1 MNHPQDDEHTVL
13 AFSAP
18 GGVPPA
24 TTPPAQDHDDN
35 VLPNGTRLGDFEIV
49 GLLGVGGF
57 GIVYRA
63 HDMALDRDVALKEY
77 MPSSLASRSQANVHV
92 NAARHA
98 EMFQAGLR
106 SFINE
111 ARMLA
116 HFDHPALVKVYQFWE
131 ANGTAYMVMPYYRGN
146 TLKQALQANSAP
158 PDEAW
163 LRKMLAQ
170 LLDALELIHGQ
181 QCFHRDIAPDNIL
194 MLDDSRPLLLD
205 FGAARRAIEG
215 MTQAFTVILKQGYA
229 PIEQYAEV
237 PGMHQGAWTDL
248 YALASVVHYAIDG
261 RSPVPAVARIINDP
275 LVPLASRFAG
285 RYSERF
291 LAAIDQALAVKPE
304 QRPQSVA
311 GMRAL
316 LDLHDSPA
324 AVAMPVSAAPS
335 MPQPVAAD
343 GLPSPPVVP
352 LAVPSTAP
360 VPAVPPADT
369 PFAASAAISPPG
381 PIPAPAAQARR
392 AGLRAPVYA
401 GIAAVALAAGLG
413 FWMFGRNSP
422 VPATPAPAAAGSS
435 PVSTVPPQQP
445 AQATPATATPA
456 GAAFDPVAA
465 LGDIVTGADAGRTV
479 TVQVAKARVRIGKD
493 DLKFSVRA
501 SHAGYVYVFMVGSDR
516 NNFWLLFPN
525 AINRDNAIA
534 AGETMALPGQA
545 SGTGRWRM
553 EVGGPPGVDHLVAMV
568 SDVPRRFD
576 GAGLVT
582 GEAFAEFPILRAAQL
597 QRAHAGKPPLF
608 AGVGD
613 CAGAACSQTYGAT
626 AFEIEE
632 IGQ

>member
-13 AFSAP
+13 AFSAT
-18 GGVPPA
+18 GGVPPVQPQA
-24 TTPPAQDHDDN
+24 DHGSDN

-63 HDMALDRDVALKEY
+63 HDRALDRDVALKEY
-77 MPSSLASRSQANVHV
+77 MPSSLASRAQANVHI
-92 NAARHA
+92 NSTRHA

-146 TLKQALQANSAP
+146 TLKQTLQANSGP

-170 LLDALELIHGQ
+170 LLDALELIHAQ

-194 MLDDSRPLLLD
+194 MLDDARPLLLD

-275 LVPLASRFAG
+275 FVPLASRYAG
-285 RYSERF
+285 KYSERF

-324 AVAMPVSAAPS
+324 AVAMPVP
-335 MPQPVAAD
+335 
-343 GLPSPPVVP
+343 
-352 LAVPSTAP
+352 AVPSTP
-360 VPAVPPADT
+360 PLPVPPAASPSAIASDM
-369 PFAASAAISPPG
+369 PLPGLAQAAAAP
-381 PIPAPAAQARR
+381 ARR
-392 AGLRAPVYA
+392 AGSRAPVYA

-413 FWMFGRNSP
+413 LLLFDRNPP
-422 VPATPAPAAAGSS
+422 VPATPVPATAASS
-435 PVSTVPPQQP
+435 PPGTVPPQP
-445 AQATPATATPA
+445 PRAASTAATPA

-465 LGDIVTGADAGRTV
+465 LGHIVAGAGAGRTV
-479 TVQVAKARVRIGKD
+479 TVQVEKARVSIGQD
-493 DLKFSVRA
+493 DLTFSVRA
-501 SHAGYVYVFMVGSDR
+501 SHAGYVYVYMVGSDR

-525 AINRDNAIA
+525 AIARDNAIA
-534 AGETMALPGQA
+534 AGETMALPGPA
-545 SGTGRWRM
+545 GSTGRWRM
-553 EVGGPPGVDHLVAMV
+553 EVGGPPGIDHLVAMV
-568 SDVPRRFD
+568 SDEPRRFD

-582 GEAFAEFPILRAAQL
+582 GDTFSEFPIVRAAAL
-597 QRAHAGKPPLF
+597 QRAHTGKTPLF
-608 AGVGD
+608 AGVAD
-613 CAGAACSQTYGAT
+613 CAGTACSQAYGAT

-632 IGQ
+632 VAPQRR